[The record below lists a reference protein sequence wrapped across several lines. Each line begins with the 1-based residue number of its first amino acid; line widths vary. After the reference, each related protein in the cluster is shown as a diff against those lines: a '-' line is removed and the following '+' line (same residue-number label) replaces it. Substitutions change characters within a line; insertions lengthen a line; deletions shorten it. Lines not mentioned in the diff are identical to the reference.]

1 VQNVMIK
8 PSATAGVN
16 QSQESSSVNL
26 GAMGLGAENG
36 GLDQQK
42 VFAEM
47 LTKQLIQQRK
57 MAKTAEVDAKPNPA
71 LPNNAELG
79 NVQATTLNGVVQ
91 ELSSNALTD
100 VKAEQALAIESAAAT
115 SPDMMLLQIQT
126 PMAANA
132 PAIKPQESDSL
143 VTMSQA
149 AGSQAE
155 LGLVASA
162 AVNLGQSAPKTNPS
176 APILNDLMTSKN
188 SESGKDV
195 QLDAKDKAESLDLKS
210 TGTSAESVALSKK
223 GESST
228 QLSETAFKEALAQ
241 ASANQPATHSIT
253 KSEPTT
259 QATAA
264 SNIITTAFGKAEWNQ
279 AINQKVVWMAGAS
292 EQSATLTLNPPDLGP
307 VQVVI
312 QVDNQHVDTT
322 FISDN
327 PEVRQA
333 LEDGMQMLRDKMSES
348 GIQLGN
354 AHVNSGEQSKRD
366 AQQMGQESQRQRA
379 NNTENQSAESAQEQ
393 AKTTITRVS
402 NGLVDTFA

>member
-1 VQNVMIK
+1 MQNVMIK

-26 GAMGLGAENG
+26 GAMGLGAENT

-47 LTKQLIQQRK
+47 LTKQLMQQRK
-57 MAKTAEVDAKPNPA
+57 MAKTAEADAKPNPT
-71 LPNNAELG
+71 LPHNAELG

-91 ELSSNALTD
+91 EPSSNALAD
-100 VKAEQALAIESAAAT
+100 VKAEQALPIESAAT

-155 LGLVASA
+155 LGLVAPA

-188 SESGKDV
+188 SELDKDV
-195 QLDAKDKAESLDLKS
+195 QLDAKDKAEPLDLKS
-210 TGTSAESVALSKK
+210 TGMNAESVALSKK
-223 GESST
+223 GESSA

-279 AINQKVVWMAGAS
+279 AINQKVVWMVGAS

-322 FISDN
+322 FISEN

-333 LEDGMQMLRDKMSES
+333 LEDGIEMLRDKMSES

-366 AQQMGQESQRQRA
+366 AQQMAQESQRQRA
-379 NNTENQSAESAQEQ
+379 NNRENQSAESAQEQ
-393 AKTTITRVS
+393 AKTTITRMS

>member
-1 VQNVMIK
+1 MQNVMMK

-16 QSQESSSVNL
+16 QSQESSNANL
-26 GAMGLGAENG
+26 GAMGLGVDNT

-47 LTKQLIQQRK
+47 LTKQLMQQRK
-57 MAKTAEVDAKPNPA
+57 MAKTAETDVKPSTT
-71 LPNNAELG
+71 LPNNTELA
-79 NVQATTLNGVVQ
+79 NVQATTLSGVVQ
-91 ELSSNALTD
+91 EASNAALAD
-100 VKAEQALAIESAAAT
+100 VKTEQALAIESAAT

-126 PMAANA
+126 PMAVNA
-132 PAIKPQESDSL
+132 PVIKPQESESL
-143 VTMSQA
+143 VTMSQV

-155 LGLVASA
+155 LGLTAPSG
-162 AVNLGQSAPKTNPS
+162 VNLGQSAPKTNPG
-176 APILNDLMTSKN
+176 APILNDPMTSKN
-188 SESGKDV
+188 GEAGKDV
-195 QLDAKDKAESLDLKS
+195 QLDAKDKAEPLDLKN
-210 TGTSAESVALSKK
+210 TGTNADSVALNKK
-223 GESST
+223 GESSA
-228 QLSETAFKEALAQ
+228 QLSESAFKEALTQ
-241 ASANQPATHSIT
+241 VSANQPATQSMT
-253 KSEPTT
+253 KAEPAA

-264 SNIITTAFGKAEWNQ
+264 SNFITTAFGKAEWNQ
-279 AINQKVVWMAGAS
+279 AVNQKVVWMVGAS

-366 AQQMGQESQRQRA
+366 AQQMAQENQRQRA

-393 AKTTITRVS
+393 VKTSVKRVS